1 MARRKNATFTLDQTY
16 GSGDA
21 PDAFIEAFYAELN
34 ERYPGKIALPIPPA
48 AKVRPQVDLR
58 QQEAVFLDFVVR
70 KMSPLLFKAIGLPA
84 IAKQMADAPPI
95 TVQTTPEELQV
106 LIDLVS
112 TSDDAVGQA
121 VLEVWR
127 AADAAKE
134 RSHHIPL
141 KDDAAWKVASAAYR
155 KMLSHASQQSD
166 LRDIFRDLAS
176 VIRSYGSDHVYR
188 EPTDFATYVAR
199 LVAAVAGG
207 GKTFGDLLQPPL
219 YPKETWAAVNE
230 MLKDLTKGSGEG
242 PRFTLV
248 DTYYG
253 SGDGDAAF
261 VRAFY
266 NAFAAKR
273 GKNGTR
279 IAFRAAPIPPPRN
292 VKPDRNLR
300 DQACIVVD
308 CMVGGLL
315 PPICEHVGF
324 NALGAELE
332 ALPMIEAPEVGQPIT
347 NALMQSIE
355 SALDVL
361 KKGLDTTTS
370 NADSTLHAALEAA
383 FGSVQIVKNFMLYWS
398 LIGNDTKEFAALTA
412 QLVSYCAE
420 IDSEVTWDVVNQT
433 LEQL

>member
-1 MARRKNATFTLDQTY
+1 MARRRKNATFTLDQTY
-16 GSGDA
+16 GAGDGA
-21 PDAFIEAFYAELN
+21 DTLIEAFYAELN

-48 AKVRPQVDLR
+48 AKVRPQADLR
-58 QQEAVFLDFVVR
+58 HQGAVFLDFAVR
-70 KMSPLLFKAIGLPA
+70 KISPLLFKALGLPA
-84 IAKQMADAPPI
+84 IAKQMANLPPI

-106 LIDLVS
+106 LIDFVN
-112 TSDDAVGQA
+112 TFDDAVTQSFA
-121 VLEVWR
+121 EVGR
-127 AADAAKE
+127 TTDAAGE
-134 RSHHIPL
+134 RS
-141 KDDAAWKVASAAYR
+141 KDTTLSDAEWKVASDVWT
-155 KMLSHASQQSD
+155 KMLKHASQQSN
-166 LRDIFRDLAS
+166 LRMVFRELTRVISSYSPVEVYFGPTYLAK
-176 VIRSYGSDHVYR
+176 
-188 EPTDFATYVAR
+188 YVAV

-207 GKTFGDLLQPPL
+207 GIPMVGIAAKLDPPL

-253 SGDGDAAF
+253 SGAGDATF

-266 NAFAAKR
+266 DAFVAKR

-279 IAFRAAPIPPPRN
+279 IAFRAAPIPPQRN

-332 ALPMIEAPEVGQPIT
+332 ALPMIEAPEVFQPID
-347 NALMQSIE
+347 NAWQSIK
-355 SALDVL
+355 SAHAVL
-361 KKGLDTTTS
+361 EKGLD
-370 NADSTLHAALEAA
+370 NADSTLHAVLEAA
-383 FGSVQIVKNFMLYWS
+383 FELVK
-398 LIGNDTKEFAALTA
+398 IGQDLLSWGVTDSRIQEFAALTA

-420 IDSEVTWDVVNQT
+420 IDPEITWDVVNQT